1 MTHHTRLLRKA
12 YAASGLSFLGIS
24 FESACA
30 NRLIRMG
37 LEGWVRN
44 QSKGKPADAG
54 LERDYF

>member
-24 FESACA
+24 FEAACG

-37 LEGWVRN
+37 LEGWARN
-44 QSKGKPADAG
+44 TTKGKPAPSQLA
-54 LERDYF
+54 LI

>member
-24 FESACA
+24 FEAACG
-30 NRLIRMG
+30 NRLLRMG

-44 QSKGKPADAG
+44 QSNGKPAPVQPA
-54 LERDYF
+54 LI